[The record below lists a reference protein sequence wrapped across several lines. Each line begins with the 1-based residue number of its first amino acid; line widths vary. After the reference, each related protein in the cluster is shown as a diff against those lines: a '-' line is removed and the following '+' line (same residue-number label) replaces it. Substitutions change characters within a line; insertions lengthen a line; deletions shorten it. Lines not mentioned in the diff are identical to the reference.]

1 LPSNDTQSVPA
12 IWPKSRRR
20 LARFFIAGMLW
31 LNLLFF
37 LGMREG
43 IKRGYPDFTIFYTA
57 GTILRQGLGHQ
68 LYDRKVQYEVQESF
82 TGHIAFRKGPLPYN
96 HPPFE
101 ALIFV
106 PLTLLP
112 YPQAFAAWDLLNV
125 GALFGVAVLLRK

>member
-1 LPSNDTQSVPA
+1 
-12 IWPKSRRR
+12 
-20 LARFFIAGMLW
+20 MLW

-112 YPQAFAAWDLLNV
+112 YPQPLVPRDLLTV
-125 GALFGVAVLLRK
+125 GPLSGVAALLRESVGPFRLIRPWRCVLPSIAFFPLFPC